1 MTVNKSIWFISL
13 ILFGSILLQAGELRN
28 PSFEEAGDWQIVK
41 QGERLQAAFDD
52 ITSQD
57 GKKGFTVSLPDAT
70 KTSDEDFA
78 GIAQVLELSNLEK
91 GISFYVKDDYTGDT
105 KGYHW
110 MQLLLDREVIWEADV
125 AGGDTQWRKVS
136 LDLTRYLEQP
146 KLKQVA
152 RNKYE
157 KDKNYKITFRVFERR
172 GVNRFGI
179 QVWADNFTLLK
190 KAPANPQNCT

>member
-41 QGERLQAAFDD
+41 QGERLQAEFDD

-179 QVWADNFTLLK
+179 QVWADTFTL
-190 KAPANPQNCT
+190 